1 MVKKQQKKKKK
12 LKLRLNVIFKIL
24 SFIAIVALSIC
35 YIKELKIKNI
45 YITGNINI
53 KDVTIIETLGIKDYP
68 KIYNLNIKDLENK
81 LKTLPLVDHSNI
93 KRNIFGKL
101 TIEIEETK
109 ILFFYKY
116 NNKYITANNKSIE
129 DDISYIGVPSLINFT
144 PDTIFDELVAGL
156 NKIDY
161 NIVTMIGEI
170 EYTPYKSQ
178 EGQTIDNKLFTLT
191 MNDGNIVKIDTVNI
205 KNLNQY
211 NTIYTSL
218 KMNETKRIVYLDT
231 IINEGDGIYSK
242 TLESLKKEEAEAT
255 KKEETN
261 KKE

>member
-1 MVKKQQKKKKK
+1 
-12 LKLRLNVIFKIL
+12 
-24 SFIAIVALSIC
+24 
-35 YIKELKIKNI
+35 
-45 YITGNINI
+45 
-53 KDVTIIETLGIKDYP
+53 
-68 KIYNLNIKDLENK
+68 
-81 LKTLPLVDHSNI
+81 
-93 KRNIFGKL
+93 
-101 TIEIEETK
+101 
-109 ILFFYKY
+109 
-116 NNKYITANNKSIE
+116 
-129 DDISYIGVPSLINFT
+129 
-144 PDTIFDELVAGL
+144 
-156 NKIDY
+156 
-161 NIVTMIGEI
+161 
-170 EYTPYKSQ
+170 
-178 EGQTIDNKLFTLT
+178 